1 VEDLIMRNLN
11 STTVLSILTVLFI
24 ALGSISGCD
33 DEDGGGGNPF
43 NKADLVRGGLL
54 YDQYWEVTGG
64 DEPTDTNPT
73 YPSETNA
80 MVFPPDGRMGS
91 QTWRCKEC
99 HGWDYLGNEGLYAF
113 PNSHWTD
120 IEGLLQLADNLRL
133 LESGNNDLAPFA
145 QENGELTPE
154 ELFDI
159 IKFGIP
165 GIMTG
170 YEDQLSDDDI
180 WDLVRFL
187 KLGLIDDRDLV
198 DYDTEGKIGVIPPV
212 DLENGASLFNSVC
225 ALCHGVDGEG
235 LEAFGTEGVSLHDL
249 VEENPVE
256 FIHKVRFGNPGTA
269 MPSAINNGW
278 SLDDIKDV
286 VAYANDV
293 LPNPPTPTP
302 TPTASPTPTPTPTA
316 SPTPTPTPT
325 ASPTPTPTPT
335 ASPTPTPTTPPIDG
349 AVLYQ
354 ENNCAVCHGPNG
366 EGTVIAPDPIVG
378 ASAQQ
383 ILDAIMNVDVMMG
396 IQLTQEEAEAIADFL
411 AP

>member
-1 VEDLIMRNLN
+1 MKNLN
-11 STTVLSILTVLFI
+11 LTTVVSILAVIFM
-24 ALGSISGCD
+24 ALGGIVACD

-43 NKADLVRGGLL
+43 NNADLIRGGLL
-54 YDQYWEVTGG
+54 YDQYWTVTGG
-64 DEPTDTNPT
+64 EEPDDTNPT

-120 IEGLLQLADNLRL
+120 IEGLLQVADNLRL
-133 LESGNNDLAPFA
+133 LESGNSDLAPFA

-165 GIMTG
+165 GLMTG
-170 YEDQLSDDDI
+170 YEGQLSDDDI

-198 DYDTEGKIGVIPPV
+198 VYDTEGKIDVIPPV

-293 LPNPPTPTP
+293 LPNPPGPTP
-302 TPTASPTPTPTPTA
+302 TPTASPTPTPTA
-316 SPTPTPTPT
+316 SPTPTPT
-325 ASPTPTPTPT
+325 ATPTPTPT
-335 ASPTPTPTTPPIDG
+335 AMPTPTPTAPPLDG
-349 AVLYQ
+349 AALYQ
-354 ENNCAVCHGPNG
+354 VNCSACHGPDGSGGFTMVN
-366 EGTVIAPDPIVG
+366 VQG
-378 ASAQQ
+378 ATAGQ
-383 ILDAIMNVDVMMG
+383 IQNAIDTNAGGMG
-396 IQLTQEEAEAIADFL
+396 FLSSLTPAEVQAIADFL
-411 AP
+411 GGF